1 VNLHFPSP
9 PPASCLHKIF
19 TVYHISC
26 GPATRRLKTILG
38 LIESHAKGVLL
49 APILSLSAAEIPWMH
64 DHLYEWG
71 HGPSRGFKSAAS
83 IPKSQ
88 PYHINL
94 HCRWALFRPAG
105 GQSVERCKPAMLV
118 QANGACFHVAVKTRA
133 PNISIG

>member
-1 VNLHFPSP
+1 LHFPSP

-64 DHLYEWG
+64 DRLCEWG
-71 HGPSRGFKSAAS
+71 MAQVEGLSLLRQYQRVGHTISTS
-83 IPKSQ
+83 I
-88 PYHINL
+88 
-94 HCRWALFRPAG
+94 AG
-105 GQSVERCKPAMLV
+105 GHYSGQLGGSRWRGAGPPFLSRQTELV
-118 QANGACFHVAVKTRA
+118 FHVAVKTRA